1 MPGVSRCRISER
13 PACSV
18 AEMLFTSWSFIG
30 LVLATFVAF
39 YVVRSSVSQS
49 RVLILASMIFYGFGQ
64 PGLLGL
70 LLFSA
75 VVNGICSW
83 GVEQASSA
91 AGRRTIASVG
101 VIVNLAVLGF
111 FKYAGLLA
119 TTLAGLRLCPA
130 TIEEWLVAVPLPVGI
145 SFFTFQGISLVVD
158 TWRLE
163 RPNIDAEKAATLL
176 GALEKAV
183 FFIIFFPQLV
193 AGPIVKARDF
203 YPQIVPKRLADVPWR
218 TVIESLVAGYFL
230 KLVVADNLKDQTIW
244 MQYPYYVGHSSVI
257 LAALLVG
264 YSAQIF
270 ADFAGYSLIA
280 VGLAALFGYELMQ
293 NFDFPYIA
301 DSFGDFWRRWH
312 ISLSSWLR
320 EYLYIPLGGNRHG
333 EYRTL
338 LNVFLVMFLGGLWH
352 GAAWKYAAWGGFH
365 GLALAIERP
374 FRGTRLMTSRRWPYV
389 VGRTALV
396 FVGVSLAWLLFVM
409 PSFGGA
415 VAYGRA
421 MVTNTGQGVAWWLG
435 LGLSIYIAPVILYH
449 AIGLP
454 AVRRRVPDAALPIL
468 YGIMLALIVFNH
480 GNTQPFIYFQF

>member
-145 SFFTFQGISLVVD
+145 SFFRVLV
-158 TWRLE
+158 
-163 RPNIDAEKAATLL
+163 
-176 GALEKAV
+176 
-183 FFIIFFPQLV
+183 
-193 AGPIVKARDF
+193 
-203 YPQIVPKRLADVPWR
+203 
-218 TVIESLVAGYFL
+218 
-230 KLVVADNLKDQTIW
+230 
-244 MQYPYYVGHSSVI
+244 
-257 LAALLVG
+257 
-264 YSAQIF
+264 
-270 ADFAGYSLIA
+270 
-280 VGLAALFGYELMQ
+280 
-293 NFDFPYIA
+293 
-301 DSFGDFWRRWH
+301 
-312 ISLSSWLR
+312 
-320 EYLYIPLGGNRHG
+320 
-333 EYRTL
+333 
-338 LNVFLVMFLGGLWH
+338 
-352 GAAWKYAAWGGFH
+352 
-365 GLALAIERP
+365 
-374 FRGTRLMTSRRWPYV
+374 
-389 VGRTALV
+389 
-396 FVGVSLAWLLFVM
+396 
-409 PSFGGA
+409 
-415 VAYGRA
+415 
-421 MVTNTGQGVAWWLG
+421 
-435 LGLSIYIAPVILYH
+435 
-449 AIGLP
+449 
-454 AVRRRVPDAALPIL
+454 
-468 YGIMLALIVFNH
+468 
-480 GNTQPFIYFQF
+480 